1 MDKTDA
7 FVILLV
13 EDNDIDAEFTI
24 RALKQFVPADR
35 VIRLADGQEALDY
48 FFAEE
53 NGNQNEEKIKP
64 KLILLDN
71 KLPRISGLEVLK
83 ELKDHKQ
90 TKNIPVVMLTS
101 STESQDII
109 SCYKYGGNSYIA
121 KPVGFEKF
129 LETIR
134 TLGFYWLSLNRAP

>member
-24 RALKQFVPADR
+24 RALKQFMPADH
-35 VIRLADGQEALDY
+35 VIRLADGQDALDY
-48 FFAEE
+48 FFADE
-53 NGNQNEEKIKP
+53 NGKQNEEKTKP

-83 ELKDHKQ
+83 ELKNHKQ

-129 LETIR
+129 LDTIR
-134 TLGFYWLSLNRAP
+134 TLGLYWLSLNRAP